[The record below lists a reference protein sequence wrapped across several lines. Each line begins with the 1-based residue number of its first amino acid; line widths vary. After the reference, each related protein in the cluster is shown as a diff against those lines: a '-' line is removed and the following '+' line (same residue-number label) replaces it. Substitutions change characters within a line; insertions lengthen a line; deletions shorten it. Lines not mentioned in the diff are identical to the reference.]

1 MKCEEV
7 QDALALYWDLPEGD
21 PVKQSVDLH
30 LKHCIAC
37 RQEYELWAESERLIQ
52 ELSFAEDF
60 EMAERAEEVNRT
72 VMDRIYAEDHM
83 DWTLRRRFTLNRTF
97 GPRLSAAV
105 AACLAM
111 FCTSLLYVLLGRG
124 GQTDETKGIMETANA
139 SSSPVFKASI
149 SGDIPVAT
157 VSDPLLLSL
166 VPRAPQYWIILS
178 MLGLVMTMLMMGW
191 LSRIRK

>member
-7 QDALALYWDLPEGD
+7 QDALALYWDVPEGD
-21 PVKQSVDLH
+21 PLKQSVDLH

-37 RQEYELWAESERLIQ
+37 RQEYELWEESERLIQ
-52 ELSFAEDF
+52 ELSGAEAY
-60 EMAERAEEVNRT
+60 ELAERAEEVNRT
-72 VMDRIYAEDHM
+72 VMDRIHAEDHL
-83 DWTLRRRFTLNRTF
+83 DWTLRRRFSLNRAL
-97 GPRLSAAV
+97 GARLSAAV

-111 FCTSLLYVLLGRG
+111 FCTSLLYVLFGRSG
-124 GQTDETKGIMETANA
+124 GADESKGMMDTASA

-166 VPRAPQYWIILS
+166 VPREPQYWIILS
-178 MLGLVMTMLMMGW
+178 VLGLVMTMLMTGW

>member
-7 QDALALYWDLPEGD
+7 QDALALYWDLPDGE
-21 PVKQSVDLH
+21 PLKQSVDLH

-52 ELSFAEDF
+52 ELSDMEEH
-60 EMAERAEEVNRT
+60 EMSERAEEVNRT

-83 DWTLRRRFTLNRTF
+83 DWTLKRRFSLSRSF

-124 GQTDETKGIMETANA
+124 QSDETKGIMDTANA

-166 VPRAPQYWIILS
+166 VPRTPQYWIILS

-191 LSRIRK
+191 LSRNRK